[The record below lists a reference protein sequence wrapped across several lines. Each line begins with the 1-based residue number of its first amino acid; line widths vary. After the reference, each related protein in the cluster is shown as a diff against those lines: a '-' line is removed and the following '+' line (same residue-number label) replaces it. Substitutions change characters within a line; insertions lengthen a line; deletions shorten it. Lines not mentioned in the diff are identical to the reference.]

1 VLNQYWQYAM
11 ETGVLESTLDGRE
24 GHGGVPYY
32 YADNN
37 ISSSGKTIAG
47 TAPAGYT
54 QFNDGIVLNGVTADG
69 KANETVVPAGIYYGN
84 SYGWGAGNHNS
95 YEEAIQDNSYLK
107 LRELSIGYQL
117 PIAITKSF
125 GCQNLTLSLFARN
138 PFYIFKNL
146 KEMDAESGDGTNWIG
161 QAVAGN
167 SSAASRSFGFSLRAK
182 F

>member
-1 VLNQYWQYAM
+1 M
-11 ETGVLESTLDGRE
+11 ETGVLKSTLDGRE
-24 GHGGVPYY
+24 GHGGLPYY
-32 YADNN
+32 YENNN
-37 ISSSGKTIAG
+37 ISSSGTIIAG

-54 QFNDGIVLNGVTADG
+54 QFNDGMIVEGVTADG
-69 KANETVVPAGIYYGN
+69 AANTKIIPAGIFYKN
-84 SYGWGAGNHNS
+84 SYGWGAGTHNS

-107 LRELSIGYQL
+107 LRELSLGYQL
-117 PIAITKSF
+117 PTSFTKKF
-125 GCQNLTLSLFARN
+125 ACQNLTISLFARN

-146 KEMDAESGDGTNWIG
+146 KDMDAESGDGTNWIG